1 MKKYPIILALLLAP
15 VALVESSCTT
25 PPDQRVAVVQTLKSV
40 GEGADA
46 VVAVSAHLYG
56 SGKIRADQAIAIKDF
71 YDTKFQP
78 AFRDAVTAAQSDLSV
93 SSPAAILSLGLQLST
108 MLTQFQNQP

>member
-1 MKKYPIILALLLAP
+1 MKILLLLTLTVLTPVLETGCNTAP
-15 VALVESSCTT
+15 TE
-25 PPDQRVAVVQTLKSV
+25 RVAIVQTLKSV

-71 YDTKFQP
+71 YDKKFQP
-78 AFRDAVTAAQSDLSV
+78 AFRDAVKLSQSDLKA
-93 SSPAAILSLGLQLST
+93 SPAGILSLGLELST